1 MKLKKQRIIELDENE
16 VKDIVADYL
25 EDQGYAADRKDIHF
39 EAETVTENGIVR
51 LKKCV
56 AAREYEES

>member
-16 VKDIVADYL
+16 VKDILADYL
-25 EDQGYAADRKDIHF
+25 EEQGYPAERKDIQF
-39 EAETVTENGIVR
+39 EAENVSENGIVR
-51 LKKCV
+51 LKRCI